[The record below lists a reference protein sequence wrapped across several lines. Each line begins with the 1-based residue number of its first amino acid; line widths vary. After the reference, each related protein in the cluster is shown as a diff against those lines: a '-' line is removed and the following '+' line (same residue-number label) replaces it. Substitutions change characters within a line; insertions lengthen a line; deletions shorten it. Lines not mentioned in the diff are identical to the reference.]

1 MATCANCGEKL
12 DPEWK
17 FCVFCGAPAAPGAI
31 RPTRAARPRINRLAV
46 VALILAC
53 IGGPFAL
60 IFGHLAIGQI
70 KLSGERGMPIAV
82 VATVLGYLWLA
93 VGIGVL
99 VYRNVPH

>member
-99 VYRNVPH
+99 VYLNVQH